1 MNTNVATS
9 GEVESFIAAITSL
22 FWGHSWEDVK
32 ALARVTWIDSNRSGI
47 EWEDVEAQVEKGWNA
62 SHARRNS
69 DRR

>member
-1 MNTNVATS
+1 MPVACPNDHSGHPTS

-47 EWEDVEAQVEKGWNA
+47 EWEAVSLTKPLD
-62 SHARRNS
+62 
-69 DRR
+69 